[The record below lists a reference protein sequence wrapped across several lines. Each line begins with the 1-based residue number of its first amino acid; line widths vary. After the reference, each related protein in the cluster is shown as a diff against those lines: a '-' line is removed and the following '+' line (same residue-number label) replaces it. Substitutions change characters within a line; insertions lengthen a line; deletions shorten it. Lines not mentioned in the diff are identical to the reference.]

1 MKQFYTLLLW
11 ALAMVLPSAANAAP
25 VKVEKAKAVAVDF
38 FAKST
43 PTRAAVSLELVWDG
57 EDAVTRGAE
66 EPALFVFNR
75 TDGPGF
81 VMVAGDDA
89 SAPILG
95 YSFENSFGDPNQ
107 MPAHMKWWFD
117 GYAKMIRAA
126 RAAGLQPNAGWV
138 QKPAAGAPVRELQTA
153 LWDQGAPFNN
163 ECPTIP
169 GGKAVSGC
177 VQTAAGIVM
186 KYHRWPTNPTGTI
199 PGYISSPHNIS
210 MPARELKPYN
220 WDLMLDNYT
229 GTYTA
234 EQGAEVARLMVD
246 LGTGNKAMYN
256 SATGA
261 FTSYLVSTLGTYMQY
276 NKGMRLAY
284 RDSYSDEEWAALI
297 RNEID
302 HHGPVI
308 YSGYG
313 NEGGHAFVLDGYA
326 DDGTFRFNWGWSG
339 TANGYYSVYNMVPNG
354 SGYNF
359 GAGQEIIRDLYPDKE
374 GATVATDDLKLV
386 AAQLSDGSVCPGLY
400 AFTTNFVKGQPF
412 EAMVTFLNLST
423 QTYSGRVGLAVYS
436 QSGALKEV
444 LYEATTSLGGVTQNG
459 ELSLKLINP
468 KNCVITNTIARGDR
482 LRAIFWDRGAE
493 AWVPMDCYESGAQRE
508 IVISPET
515 LDAKTIAAGS
525 SIAYDRTTKQLTL
538 QTYAELT
545 YQITSAEGQTVQSG
559 ASEGKAMSFEMA
571 AGSYT
576 LSITDPAAETNGTYS
591 VRLKF

>member
-89 SAPILG
+89 AAPILG
-95 YSFENSFGDPNQ
+95 YSFDNSFGDPNQ

-126 RAAGLQPNAGWV
+126 RAAGLQPDAGWV

-153 LWDQGAPFNN
+153 LWAQDAPFNN
-163 ECPTIP
+163 ECPNVP

-177 VQTAAGIVM
+177 VQTAGGIVM

-199 PGYISSPHNIS
+199 PGYVSSPHNIS

-220 WDLMLDNYT
+220 WDLMLDDYT
-229 GTYTA
+229 GTYTS

-246 LGTGNKAMYN
+246 LGTGNQAMYDLG
-256 SATGA
+256 TGA
-261 FTSYLVSTLGTYMQY
+261 FTPFLVHTLATYMGY
-276 NKGMRLAY
+276 NKQMRIAL
-284 RDSYSDEEWAALI
+284 RDSYSDEEWSALI

-302 HHGPVI
+302 HNGPVV
-308 YSGYG
+308 YSG
-313 NEGGHAFVLDGYA
+313 NDPNAGGHAFVLDGYA
-326 DDGTFRFNWGWSG
+326 DDGMFRFNWGWAGSG
-339 TANGYYSVYNMVPNG
+339 NGYYLVAMLNPNN
-354 SGYNF
+354 YNF
-359 GAGQEIIRDLYPDKE
+359 SEGHEIIQGLYPDKTGE
-374 GATVATDDLKLV
+374 TSMADDLKLISFV
-386 AAQLSDGSVCPGLY
+386 LDDGNLYPGLY
-400 AFTTNFVKGQPF
+400 AFTTHFVKGEPF
-412 EAMVTFLNLST
+412 EALAIFLNHST

-444 LYEATTSLGGVTQNG
+444 LYEDEVSLRGVASNGSLGLT
-459 ELSLKLINP
+459 LIHST
-468 KNCVITNTIARGDR
+468 NCVIKNTIARGDR
-482 LRAIFWDRGAE
+482 LRAIFWDRGTQ
-493 AWVPMDCYESGAQRE
+493 AWVPMDCYDSGAQRE

-525 SIAYDRTTKQLTL
+525 KIAYDRTTKQLTL

-545 YQITSAEGQTVQSG
+545 YQITSAEGKTVQSG
-559 ASEGKAMSFEMA
+559 TADGKPMTFEMA